1 MRILL
6 IGNPNVGK
14 SAVFSRLTGTQ
25 VIISNY
31 SGTTV
36 EFTKGSTVL
45 RTGETAEVIDVPGTY
60 SLEPTCRAE
69 EVAVSMLDSMLDE
82 GDVIVN
88 VVDATHL
95 ERNLYLTLQLLER
108 DIPVVVALN
117 LWDEARHRGISI
129 NVDRLQNILG
139 VSVVPTSALTGEGID
154 ILMNRISEMTEDA
167 DAESR
172 GGPDT
177 TDSLQESPRVALQ
190 LPVDEHQ
197 KNERSTDECR
207 QEKFLTGEGGREKPF
222 PGERRKGKCPV
233 GEGWSAKRSADE
245 RWTEIGRIVTEVQS
259 ISHRHH
265 TFIDRLEDA
274 SIQPVTGLI
283 IAVLVMYLSFKTV
296 GFIGEGLISYVFD
309 PIFDGIVRP
318 VVTRLG
324 VVLGSGGFF
333 HDLLIGRLVNGQIDF
348 EASMGLLTTGLYVPV
363 AMVLPYVFA
372 FYVAL
377 GILEDVGYLPRLA
390 VLVDNLMH
398 ALGMHGYAVVPM
410 VLGFGCNVPAALA
423 TRILESRREKFIC
436 ATMLSIGIPC
446 MAQTAMVVGLM
457 GKYGWQYLAMIYGIL
472 FILWLIIGFVL
483 NAMLPGSSPP
493 LLMEIPPY
501 RLPHPTILGKKVWM
515 RIRVFLADAIP
526 YVFLGVLC
534 VNILHVSGIID
545 VLSQIF
551 APLLG
556 GFLGLPSE
564 AIVALLMGFLRKDV
578 AVGMLSPLGL
588 SVRQLVVA
596 VIVLTAY
603 FPCAATFVVLLR
615 ELGPFDMLKSA
626 LIMLIA
632 AFGAGGLTNLV
643 MSRMV
648 PVTHVVIGLIILVVV
663 ILLVSRVLRTVRIR
677 HSKDQPRSYER

>member
-1 MRILL
+1 MRVLL

-45 RTGETAEVIDVPGTY
+45 RTGEIREVIDVPGTY
-60 SLEPTCRAE
+60 SLEPTCKAE
-69 EVAVSMLDSMLDE
+69 EVAVSMLESMLDE
-82 GDVIVN
+82 GDIIVN
-88 VVDATHL
+88 VVDSTHL

-117 LWDEARHRGISI
+117 LWDEARHNGISI
-129 NVDRLQNILG
+129 DVDRLQNILG
-139 VSVVPTSALTGEGID
+139 VPVVPTSALTGEGIG
-154 ILMNRISEMTEDA
+154 ILMDRISEITEDA
-167 DAESR
+167 GCRWRRDR
-172 GGPDT
+172 HT
-177 TDSLQESPRVALQ
+177 TDSPAL
-190 LPVDEHQ
+190 
-197 KNERSTDECR
+197 
-207 QEKFLTGEGGREKPF
+207 F
-222 PGERRKGKCPV
+222 PGAACQL
-233 GEGWSAKRSADE
+233 SADE
-245 RWTEIGRIVTEVQS
+245 RWCEIGRIVTEVQT

-283 IAVLVMYLSFKTV
+283 IAVLVMYISFKTV
-296 GFIGEGLISYVFD
+296 GLIGEGLINYIFD
-309 PIFDGIVRP
+309 PVFEGIARP
-318 VVTRLG
+318 IVTQLG
-324 VVLGSGGFF
+324 VALGSGGFF
-333 HDLLIGRLVNGQIDF
+333 HDLLIGHLVNGQIDF
-348 EASMGLLTTGLYVPV
+348 EVSMGLLTTGLYVPI

-398 ALGMHGYAVVPM
+398 VLGMHGYAIVPM

-446 MAQTAMVVGLM
+446 MAQTAMVVGLI
-457 GKYGWQYLAMIYGIL
+457 GRYGWRYLAIIYGVL
-472 FILWLIIGFVL
+472 FVLWLIIGFVL
-483 NAMLPGSSPP
+483 NAILPGSSPP

-501 RLPHPTILGKKVWM
+501 RLPHPEILGKKVWM

-526 YVFLGVLC
+526 YVCLGVLF
-534 VNILHVSGIID
+534 VNILHVSGIINA
-545 VLSQIF
+545 LSRIF
-551 APLLG
+551 APLLSG
-556 GFLGLPSE
+556 LLGLPPE

-588 SVRQLVVA
+588 SVRELVVA
-596 VIVLTAY
+596 VIVLSAY

-615 ELGPFDMLKSA
+615 ELGPLDMLKSA

-632 AFGAGGLTNLV
+632 AFGAGGLTNLI

-648 PVTHVVIGLIILVVV
+648 PVRYVIIGLI
-663 ILLVSRVLRTVRIR
+663 LLVAVVFSVARVIRTIR
-677 HSKDQPRSYER
+677 NSQLHSPR

>member
-1 MRILL
+1 MLTGASKRDTNANRERQGVRILL

-45 RTGETAEVIDVPGTY
+45 RTGETREVIDVPGTY
-60 SLEPTCRAE
+60 SLEPTCKAE

-108 DIPVVVALN
+108 NIPVVVALN
-117 LWDEARHRGISI
+117 LWDEARHKGISI
-129 NVDRLQNILG
+129 DVDRLHDILG

-154 ILMNRISEMTEDA
+154 ILMDRISEITEEA
-167 DAESR
+167 DSESR
-172 GGPDT
+172 RDLDT
-177 TDSLQESPRVALQ
+177 TDPPRVLPGMASQ
-190 LPVDEHQ
+190 LSVDEHRRG
-197 KNERSTDECR
+197 ERSI
-207 QEKFLTGEGGREKPF
+207 
-222 PGERRKGKCPV
+222 
-233 GEGWSAKRSADE
+233 DE
-245 RWTEIGRIVTEVQS
+245 RWTEIGRITTEVQA

-265 TFIDRLEDA
+265 TLVDILEDA
-274 SIQPVTGLI
+274 SIKPVTGLI
-283 IAVLVMYLSFKTV
+283 IAVLVMYLSFMVV
-296 GFIGEGLISYVFD
+296 GHIGEGLIDYVFD
-309 PIFDGIVRP
+309 PVFEVIVRP
-318 VVTRLG
+318 VVTKLG
-324 VVLGSGGFF
+324 LALGSEGFF
-333 HDLLIGRLVNGQIDF
+333 HDLLVGRLVNGQIDF
-348 EASMGLLTTGLYVPV
+348 EASMGLLTTGLYVPI

-377 GILEDVGYLPRLA
+377 SILEDVGYLPRLA

-446 MAQTAMVVGLM
+446 MAQTAMVVGLI
-457 GKYGWQYLAMIYGIL
+457 GRYGWQYLAIIYGT
-472 FILWLIIGFVL
+472 FFVLWLLIGFAL
-483 NAMLPGSSPP
+483 NAVLPGSSPP

-501 RLPHPTILGKKVWM
+501 RLPHPRILGKKVWM

-526 YVFLGVLC
+526 YVLLGVLV
-534 VNILHVSGIID
+534 VNILHVSGAID
-545 VLSQIF
+545 ALGRVF
-551 APLLG
+551 APFLS

-615 ELGPFDMLKSA
+615 ELGPLDMLKSA
-626 LIMLIA
+626 VIMLFA
-632 AFGAGGLTNLV
+632 AFGAGGLANLV
-643 MSRMV
+643 MTRM
-648 PVTHVVIGLIILVVV
+648 TILSKT
-663 ILLVSRVLRTVRIR
+663 LL
-677 HSKDQPRSYER
+677 P

>member
-31 SGTTV
+31 TGTTV

-45 RTGETAEVIDVPGTY
+45 RTGETREVIDVPGTY
-60 SLEPTCRAE
+60 SLEPTCKAE
-69 EVAVSMLDSMLDE
+69 EVAVSILDSMLDE

-117 LWDEARHRGISI
+117 LWDEARHKGISI
-129 NVDRLQNILG
+129 DVDRLENILG

-154 ILMNRISEMTEDA
+154 VLMDRISQMTEDA

-172 GGPDT
+172 RGQDT
-177 TDSLQESPRVALQ
+177 SDSLR
-190 LPVDEHQ
+190 
-197 KNERSTDECR
+197 
-207 QEKFLTGEGGREKPF
+207 GF
-222 PGERRKGKCPV
+222 PGMASHP
-233 GEGWSAKRSADE
+233 SADE
-245 RWTEIGRIVTEVQS
+245 RWTEIGRILTEVQS

-296 GFIGEGLISYVFD
+296 GLIGEGLISYVFD
-309 PIFDGIVRP
+309 PVFEGIVRP
-318 VVTRLG
+318 VVTQLG
-324 VVLGSGGFF
+324 VVLGSEGFL

-348 EASMGLLTTGLYVPV
+348 ETSMGLLTTGLYVPI

-398 ALGMHGYAVVPM
+398 VLGMHGYAIIPM

-446 MAQTAMVVGLM
+446 MAQTAMVVGLI
-457 GKYGWQYLAMIYGIL
+457 GRYGWQYLAIIYGIL

-501 RLPHPTILGKKVWM
+501 RLPHPKVLGKKVWI

-526 YVFLGVLC
+526 YVFLGVLF

-545 VLSQIF
+545 ALSRVF

-556 GFLGLPSE
+556 GLLGLPSE
-564 AIVALLMGFLRKDV
+564 AIVALLMGFVRKDV

-588 SVRQLVVA
+588 SVRELVVA

-615 ELGPFDMLKSA
+615 ELGPLDMLKSA
-626 LIMLIA
+626 LIMLVA
-632 AFGAGGLTNLV
+632 AFGAGALTNLV
-643 MSRMV
+643 MSR
-648 PVTHVVIGLIILVVV
+648 VVSVGRVIIGLIVMVVV
-663 ILLVSRVLRTVRIR
+663 ILLVSRVLRTIRVSQVVRTVGIK
-677 HSKDQPRSYER
+677 HSQDQPKDQPRSHGQ

>member
-31 SGTTV
+31 TGTTV

-45 RTGETAEVIDVPGTY
+45 RTGETREVIDVPGTY
-60 SLEPTCRAE
+60 SLEPTCKAE
-69 EVAVSMLDSMLDE
+69 EVAVSILDSMLDE

-117 LWDEARHRGISI
+117 LWDEARHKGISI
-129 NVDRLQNILG
+129 DVDRLENILG

-154 ILMNRISEMTEDA
+154 ILMDRISQMTEDA

-172 GGPDT
+172 RGQDT
-177 TDSLQESPRVALQ
+177 SDSLR
-190 LPVDEHQ
+190 
-197 KNERSTDECR
+197 
-207 QEKFLTGEGGREKPF
+207 GF
-222 PGERRKGKCPV
+222 PGMASHP
-233 GEGWSAKRSADE
+233 SADE
-245 RWTEIGRIVTEVQS
+245 RWTEIGRILTEVQS

-296 GFIGEGLISYVFD
+296 GLIGEGLISYVFD
-309 PIFDGIVRP
+309 PVFEGIVRP
-318 VVTRLG
+318 VVTQLG
-324 VVLGSGGFF
+324 VVLGSEGFL

-348 EASMGLLTTGLYVPV
+348 ETSMGLLTTGLYVPI

-398 ALGMHGYAVVPM
+398 VLGMHGYAIIPM

-446 MAQTAMVVGLM
+446 MAQTAMVVGLI
-457 GKYGWQYLAMIYGIL
+457 GRYGWQYLAIIYGIL

-501 RLPHPTILGKKVWM
+501 RLPHPKVLGKKVWI

-526 YVFLGVLC
+526 YVFLGVLF

-545 VLSQIF
+545 ALSRVF

-556 GFLGLPSE
+556 GLLGLPSE
-564 AIVALLMGFLRKDV
+564 AIVALLMGFVRKDV

-588 SVRQLVVA
+588 SVRELVVA

-615 ELGPFDMLKSA
+615 ELGPLDMLKSA
-626 LIMLIA
+626 LIMLVA
-632 AFGAGGLTNLV
+632 AFGAGALTNLV
-643 MSRMV
+643 MSR
-648 PVTHVVIGLIILVVV
+648 VVSVGRVIIGLIVMVVV
-663 ILLVSRVLRTVRIR
+663 ILLVSRVLRTIRVSQVVRTVGIK
-677 HSKDQPRSYER
+677 HSQDQPKDQPRSHGQ

>member
-1 MRILL
+1 VRILL

-31 SGTTV
+31 TGTTV

-45 RTGETAEVIDVPGTY
+45 RTGETREVIDVPGTY
-60 SLEPTCRAE
+60 SLEPTCKAE
-69 EVAVSMLDSMLDE
+69 EVAVSILDSMLDE

-117 LWDEARHRGISI
+117 LWDEARHKGISI
-129 NVDRLQNILG
+129 DVDRLENILG

-154 ILMNRISEMTEDA
+154 ILMDRISQMTEDA

-172 GGPDT
+172 RGQDT
-177 TDSLQESPRVALQ
+177 SDSLR
-190 LPVDEHQ
+190 
-197 KNERSTDECR
+197 
-207 QEKFLTGEGGREKPF
+207 GF
-222 PGERRKGKCPV
+222 PGMASHP
-233 GEGWSAKRSADE
+233 SADE
-245 RWTEIGRIVTEVQS
+245 RWTEIGRILTEVQS

-296 GFIGEGLISYVFD
+296 GLIGEGLISYVFD
-309 PIFDGIVRP
+309 PVFEGIVRP
-318 VVTRLG
+318 VVTQLG
-324 VVLGSGGFF
+324 VVLGSEGFL

-348 EASMGLLTTGLYVPV
+348 ETSMGLLTTGLYVPI

-398 ALGMHGYAVVPM
+398 VLGMHGYAIIPM

-446 MAQTAMVVGLM
+446 MAQTAMVVGLI
-457 GKYGWQYLAMIYGIL
+457 GRYGWQYLAIIYGIL

-501 RLPHPTILGKKVWM
+501 RLPHPKVLGKKVWI

-526 YVFLGVLC
+526 YVFLGVLF

-545 VLSQIF
+545 ALSRVF

-556 GFLGLPSE
+556 GLLGLPSE
-564 AIVALLMGFLRKDV
+564 AIVALPVPFLQGF
-578 AVGMLSPLGL
+578 
-588 SVRQLVVA
+588 
-596 VIVLTAY
+596 
-603 FPCAATFVVLLR
+603 C
-615 ELGPFDMLKSA
+615 
-626 LIMLIA
+626 
-632 AFGAGGLTNLV
+632 
-643 MSRMV
+643 
-648 PVTHVVIGLIILVVV
+648 
-663 ILLVSRVLRTVRIR
+663 
-677 HSKDQPRSYER
+677 

>member
-1 MRILL
+1 VRILL

-31 SGTTV
+31 TGTTV

-45 RTGETAEVIDVPGTY
+45 RTGETREVIDVPGTY
-60 SLEPTCRAE
+60 SLEPTCKAE
-69 EVAVSMLDSMLDE
+69 EVAVSILDSMLDE

-117 LWDEARHRGISI
+117 LWDEARHKGISI
-129 NVDRLQNILG
+129 DVDRLENILG

-154 ILMNRISEMTEDA
+154 ILMDRISQMTEDA

-172 GGPDT
+172 RGQDT
-177 TDSLQESPRVALQ
+177 SDSLR
-190 LPVDEHQ
+190 
-197 KNERSTDECR
+197 
-207 QEKFLTGEGGREKPF
+207 GF
-222 PGERRKGKCPV
+222 PGMASHP
-233 GEGWSAKRSADE
+233 SADE
-245 RWTEIGRIVTEVQS
+245 RWTEIGRILTEVQS

-296 GFIGEGLISYVFD
+296 GLIGEGLISYVFD
-309 PIFDGIVRP
+309 PVFEGIVRP
-318 VVTRLG
+318 VVTQLG
-324 VVLGSGGFF
+324 VVLGSEGFL

-348 EASMGLLTTGLYVPV
+348 ETSMGLLTTGLYVPI

-398 ALGMHGYAVVPM
+398 VLGMHGYAIIPM

-446 MAQTAMVVGLM
+446 MAQTAMVVGLI
-457 GKYGWQYLAMIYGIL
+457 GRYGWQYLAIIYGIL

-501 RLPHPTILGKKVWM
+501 RLPHPKVLGKKVWI

-526 YVFLGVLC
+526 YVFLGVLF

-545 VLSQIF
+545 ALSRVF

-556 GFLGLPSE
+556 GLLGLPSE
-564 AIVALLMGFLRKDV
+564 AIVALLMGFVRKDV

-588 SVRQLVVA
+588 SVRELVVA

-615 ELGPFDMLKSA
+615 ELGPLDMLKSA
-626 LIMLIA
+626 LIMLVA
-632 AFGAGGLTNLV
+632 AFGAGALTNLV
-643 MSRMV
+643 MSR
-648 PVTHVVIGLIILVVV
+648 VVSVGRVIIGLIVMVVV
-663 ILLVSRVLRTVRIR
+663 ILLVSRVLRTIRVSQVVRTVGIK
-677 HSKDQPRSYER
+677 HSQDQPKDQPRSHGQ

>member
-31 SGTTV
+31 TGTTV
-36 EFTKGSTVL
+36 EFTKGTTVL
-45 RTGETAEVIDVPGTY
+45 GTGKNAEVIDVPGTY
-60 SLEPTCRAE
+60 SLEPTSKAE
-69 EVAVSMLDSMLDE
+69 EVAVSMLESMLDE
-82 GDVIVN
+82 GDIIVN

-108 DIPVVVALN
+108 NIPVVVALN
-117 LWDEARHRGISI
+117 LWDEARHKGISI
-129 NVDRLQNILG
+129 DVDKLEDILG
-139 VSVVPTSALTGEGID
+139 VPVVPTSALTGEGID
-154 ILMNRISEMTEDA
+154 ILMDRISEILEDA
-167 DAESR
+167 GPTSCGVRGTPGIHQTPSR
-172 GGPDT
+172 T
-177 TDSLQESPRVALQ
+177 VSQ
-190 LPVDEHQ
+190 
-197 KNERSTDECR
+197 RSI
-207 QEKFLTGEGGREKPF
+207 
-222 PGERRKGKCPV
+222 
-233 GEGWSAKRSADE
+233 DE
-245 RWTEIGRIVTEVQS
+245 RWSEIGRIITEVQS

-283 IAVLVMYLSFKTV
+283 IAIFIMYLSFKTV
-296 GFIGEGLISYVFD
+296 GFIGEGLIDYVFD
-309 PIFDGIVRP
+309 PIFEAVVRP
-318 VVTRLG
+318 VVTKFG
-324 VVLGSGGFF
+324 VALGSKGFF

-348 EASMGLLTTGLYVPV
+348 EASMGLLTTGLYVPI

-377 GILEDVGYLPRLA
+377 SILEDVGYLPRLA
-390 VLVDNLMH
+390 VLLDNLMH
-398 ALGMHGYAVVPM
+398 ALGMHGYAIVPM

-446 MAQTAMVVGLM
+446 MAQTAMVVGLI
-457 GKYGWQYLAMIYGIL
+457 GRYGWQYLAIIYGTL
-472 FILWLIIGFVL
+472 FVLWLIIGFVL
-483 NAMLPGSSPP
+483 NAMLPGQSPP

-501 RLPHPTILGKKVWM
+501 RLPHPKVLGKKVWM

-526 YVFLGVLC
+526 YVFLGVLF
-534 VNILHVSGIID
+534 VNVLHVSGIID
-545 VLSQIF
+545 ALSRVF
-551 APLLG
+551 APLLT

-588 SVRQLVVA
+588 SVRELVVA

-615 ELGPFDMLKSA
+615 ELGPVDMLKST
-626 LIMLIA
+626 LIMLVA

-648 PVTHVVIGLIILVVV
+648 PVSHVILGLIILVVV
-663 ILLVSRVLRTVRIR
+663 ISLVARAVRTARVR
-677 HSKDQPRSYER
+677 HSKGQLRSE

>member
-31 SGTTV
+31 TGTTV

-45 RTGETAEVIDVPGTY
+45 RTGETREVIDVPGTY
-60 SLEPTCRAE
+60 SLEPTCKAE
-69 EVAVSMLDSMLDE
+69 EVAVSILDSMLDE
-82 GDVIVN
+82 GDVIVS

-117 LWDEARHRGISI
+117 LWDEARHKGISI
-129 NVDRLQNILG
+129 DVDRLENILG

-154 ILMNRISEMTEDA
+154 ILMDRISQMTEDA

-172 GGPDT
+172 RGQDT
-177 TDSLQESPRVALQ
+177 SDSLR
-190 LPVDEHQ
+190 
-197 KNERSTDECR
+197 
-207 QEKFLTGEGGREKPF
+207 GF
-222 PGERRKGKCPV
+222 PGMASHP
-233 GEGWSAKRSADE
+233 SADE
-245 RWTEIGRIVTEVQS
+245 RWTEIGRILTEVQS
-259 ISHRHH
+259 LSHRHH

-296 GFIGEGLISYVFD
+296 GLIGEGLISYVFD
-309 PIFDGIVRP
+309 PVFEGIVRP
-318 VVTRLG
+318 VVTQLG
-324 VVLGSGGFF
+324 VVLGSEGFL

-348 EASMGLLTTGLYVPV
+348 ETSMGLLTTGLYVPI

-398 ALGMHGYAVVPM
+398 VLGMHGYAIIPM

-446 MAQTAMVVGLM
+446 MAQTAMVVGLI
-457 GKYGWQYLAMIYGIL
+457 GRYGWQYLAIIYGIL

-501 RLPHPTILGKKVWM
+501 RLPHPKVLGKKVWI

-526 YVFLGVLC
+526 YVFLGVLF

-545 VLSQIF
+545 ALSRVF

-556 GFLGLPSE
+556 GLLGLPSE
-564 AIVALLMGFLRKDV
+564 AIVALLMGFVRKDV

-588 SVRQLVVA
+588 SVRELVVA

-615 ELGPFDMLKSA
+615 ELGPLDMLKSA
-626 LIMLIA
+626 LIMLVA
-632 AFGAGGLTNLV
+632 AFGAGALTNLV
-643 MSRMV
+643 MSR
-648 PVTHVVIGLIILVVV
+648 VVSVGRVIIGLLVMVVV
-663 ILLVSRVLRTVRIR
+663 ILLVSRVLRTIRVSQVVRTVGIK
-677 HSKDQPRSYER
+677 HSQDQPKDQPRSHGQ

>member
-1 MRILL
+1 MRVLL

-45 RTGETAEVIDVPGTY
+45 RTGEIREVIDVPGTY
-60 SLEPTCRAE
+60 SLEPTCKAE
-69 EVAVSMLDSMLDE
+69 EVAVSMLESMLDE
-82 GDVIVN
+82 GDIIVN
-88 VVDATHL
+88 VVDSTHL

-117 LWDEARHRGISI
+117 LWDEARHKGISI
-129 NVDRLQNILG
+129 DVDRLQNILG
-139 VSVVPTSALTGEGID
+139 VPVVPTSALTGEGIG
-154 ILMNRISEMTEDA
+154 ILMDRISEITEDA
-167 DAESR
+167 GCRWRRDR
-172 GGPDT
+172 HT
-177 TDSLQESPRVALQ
+177 TDSPAL
-190 LPVDEHQ
+190 
-197 KNERSTDECR
+197 
-207 QEKFLTGEGGREKPF
+207 F
-222 PGERRKGKCPV
+222 PGAACQL
-233 GEGWSAKRSADE
+233 SADE
-245 RWTEIGRIVTEVQS
+245 RWCEIGRIVTEVQT

-283 IAVLVMYLSFKTV
+283 IAVLVMYISFKTV
-296 GFIGEGLISYVFD
+296 GLIGEGLINYIFD
-309 PIFDGIVRP
+309 PVFEGIARP
-318 VVTRLG
+318 IVTQLG
-324 VVLGSGGFF
+324 VALGSGGFF
-333 HDLLIGRLVNGQIDF
+333 HDLLIGHLVNGQIDF
-348 EASMGLLTTGLYVPV
+348 EASMGLLTTGLYVPI

-398 ALGMHGYAVVPM
+398 VLGMHGYAIVPM

-446 MAQTAMVVGLM
+446 MAQTAMVVGLI
-457 GKYGWQYLAMIYGIL
+457 GRYGWRYLAIIYGVL
-472 FILWLIIGFVL
+472 FVLWLIIGFVL
-483 NAMLPGSSPP
+483 NAILPGSSPP

-501 RLPHPTILGKKVWM
+501 RLPHPEILGKKVWM

-526 YVFLGVLC
+526 YVCLGVLF
-534 VNILHVSGIID
+534 VNILHVSGIINA
-545 VLSQIF
+545 LSRIF
-551 APLLG
+551 APLLSG
-556 GFLGLPSE
+556 LLGLPPE

-588 SVRQLVVA
+588 SVRELVVA
-596 VIVLTAY
+596 VIVLSAY

-615 ELGPFDMLKSA
+615 ELGPLDMLKSA

-632 AFGAGGLTNLV
+632 AFGAGGLTNLI

-648 PVTHVVIGLIILVVV
+648 PVRYVIIGLI
-663 ILLVSRVLRTVRIR
+663 LLVAVVFSVARVIRTIR
-677 HSKDQPRSYER
+677 NSQLHSPR

>member
-1 MRILL
+1 VRILL

-31 SGTTV
+31 TGTTV

-45 RTGETAEVIDVPGTY
+45 RTGETREVIDVPGTY
-60 SLEPTCRAE
+60 SLEPTCKAE
-69 EVAVSMLDSMLDE
+69 EVAVSILDSMLDE

-117 LWDEARHRGISI
+117 LWDEARHKGISI
-129 NVDRLQNILG
+129 DVDRLENILG

-154 ILMNRISEMTEDA
+154 ILMDRISQMTEDA

-172 GGPDT
+172 RGQDT
-177 TDSLQESPRVALQ
+177 SDSLR
-190 LPVDEHQ
+190 
-197 KNERSTDECR
+197 
-207 QEKFLTGEGGREKPF
+207 GF
-222 PGERRKGKCPV
+222 PGMASHP
-233 GEGWSAKRSADE
+233 SADE
-245 RWTEIGRIVTEVQS
+245 RWTEIGRILTEVQS

-296 GFIGEGLISYVFD
+296 GLIGEGLISYVFD
-309 PIFDGIVRP
+309 PVFEGIVRP
-318 VVTRLG
+318 VVTQLG
-324 VVLGSGGFF
+324 VVLGSEGFL

-348 EASMGLLTTGLYVPV
+348 ETSMGLLTTGLYVPI

-398 ALGMHGYAVVPM
+398 VLGMHGYAIIPM

-446 MAQTAMVVGLM
+446 MAQTAMVVGLI
-457 GKYGWQYLAMIYGIL
+457 GRYGWQYLAIIYGIL

-501 RLPHPTILGKKVWM
+501 RLPHPKVLGKKVWI

-526 YVFLGVLC
+526 YVFLGVLF

-545 VLSQIF
+545 ALSRVF

-556 GFLGLPSE
+556 GLLGLPSE
-564 AIVALLMGFLRKDV
+564 AIVALLMGFVRKDV

-588 SVRQLVVA
+588 SVRELVVA

-615 ELGPFDMLKSA
+615 ELGPLDMLKSA
-626 LIMLIA
+626 LIMLVA
-632 AFGAGGLTNLV
+632 AFGAGALTNLV
-643 MSRMV
+643 MSR
-648 PVTHVVIGLIILVVV
+648 VVSVGRVIIGLIVMVVV
-663 ILLVSRVLRTVRIR
+663 ILSNERDGYTDKQSKYDDLKHVISS
-677 HSKDQPRSYER
+677 HSANWVCRNHV

>member
-1 MRILL
+1 VRILL

-31 SGTTV
+31 TGTTV

-45 RTGETAEVIDVPGTY
+45 RTGETREVIDVPGTY
-60 SLEPTCRAE
+60 SLEPTCKAE
-69 EVAVSMLDSMLDE
+69 EVSVSMLESMLDE

-95 ERNLYLTLQLLER
+95 ERNLYLALQLLER
-108 DIPVVVALN
+108 KMPVLVALN
-117 LWDEARHRGISI
+117 LWDEARHKGISI
-129 NVDRLQNILG
+129 DVDRLQNILG

-154 ILMNRISEMTEDA
+154 ILMDRISQMTEDA
-167 DAESR
+167 AAESR
-172 GGPDT
+172 RGEDT
-177 TDSLQESPRVALQ
+177 TDSLRGFSGMASHL
-190 LPVDEHQ
+190 
-197 KNERSTDECR
+197 
-207 QEKFLTGEGGREKPF
+207 
-222 PGERRKGKCPV
+222 
-233 GEGWSAKRSADE
+233 SADE
-245 RWTEIGRIVTEVQS
+245 RWTEIGRILTEVQS

-296 GFIGEGLISYVFD
+296 GLIGEGLISYVFD
-309 PIFDGIVRP
+309 PIFEGIVRP
-318 VVTRLG
+318 VVTQVG
-324 VVLGSGGFF
+324 VVLGSEGFF
-333 HDLLIGRLVNGQIDF
+333 HDLLIGHLVNGQIDF
-348 EASMGLLTTGLYVPV
+348 EASMGLLTTGLYVPI

-398 ALGMHGYAVVPM
+398 VLGMHGYAIIPM

-446 MAQTAMVVGLM
+446 MAQTAMVVGLI
-457 GKYGWQYLAMIYGIL
+457 GRYGWQYLSIIYGIL

-501 RLPHPTILGKKVWM
+501 RLPHPKVLGKKVRM

-526 YVFLGVLC
+526 YVFLGVLF

-556 GFLGLPSE
+556 GLLGLPSE
-564 AIVALLMGFLRKDV
+564 AIVALLMGFVRKDV

-588 SVRQLVVA
+588 SVRELVVA

-626 LIMLIA
+626 LIMLVA
-632 AFGAGGLTNLV
+632 AFGAGALTNLV
-643 MSRMV
+643 MSRV
-648 PVTHVVIGLIILVVV
+648 IPVGHVIIGLIVMVVV
-663 ILLVSRVLRTVRIR
+663 ILLVSRVLRTIRVLRVVRTMR
-677 HSKDQPRSYER
+677 SKHSQDQPKDQPRSYEH

>member
-31 SGTTV
+31 TGTTV

-45 RTGETAEVIDVPGTY
+45 RTGETREVIDVPGTY
-60 SLEPTCRAE
+60 SLEPTCKAE
-69 EVAVSMLDSMLDE
+69 EVAVSILDSMLDE
-82 GDVIVN
+82 GDVIVS

-117 LWDEARHRGISI
+117 LWDEARHKGISI
-129 NVDRLQNILG
+129 DVDRLENILG

-154 ILMNRISEMTEDA
+154 VLMDRISQMTEDA

-172 GGPDT
+172 RGQDT
-177 TDSLQESPRVALQ
+177 SDSLR
-190 LPVDEHQ
+190 
-197 KNERSTDECR
+197 
-207 QEKFLTGEGGREKPF
+207 GF
-222 PGERRKGKCPV
+222 PGMASHP
-233 GEGWSAKRSADE
+233 SADE
-245 RWTEIGRIVTEVQS
+245 RWTEIGRILTEVQS

-296 GFIGEGLISYVFD
+296 GLIGEGLISYVFD
-309 PIFDGIVRP
+309 PVFEGIVRP
-318 VVTRLG
+318 VVTQLG
-324 VVLGSGGFF
+324 VVLGSEGFL

-348 EASMGLLTTGLYVPV
+348 ETSMGLLTTGLYVPI

-398 ALGMHGYAVVPM
+398 VLGMHGYAIIPM

-446 MAQTAMVVGLM
+446 MAQTAMVVGLI
-457 GKYGWQYLAMIYGIL
+457 GRYGWQYLAIIYGIL

-501 RLPHPTILGKKVWM
+501 RLPHPKVLGKKVWI

-526 YVFLGVLC
+526 YVFLGVLF

-545 VLSQIF
+545 ALSRVF

-556 GFLGLPSE
+556 GLLGLPSE
-564 AIVALLMGFLRKDV
+564 AIVALLMGFVRKDV

-588 SVRQLVVA
+588 SVRELVVA

-615 ELGPFDMLKSA
+615 ELGPLDMLKSA
-626 LIMLIA
+626 LIMLVA
-632 AFGAGGLTNLV
+632 AFGAGALTNLV
-643 MSRMV
+643 MSR
-648 PVTHVVIGLIILVVV
+648 VVSVGRVIIGLIVMVVV
-663 ILLVSRVLRTVRIR
+663 ILLVSRVLRTIRVSQVVRTVGIK
-677 HSKDQPRSYER
+677 HSQDQPKDQPRSHGQ

>member
-31 SGTTV
+31 TGTTV

-45 RTGETAEVIDVPGTY
+45 RTGETREVIDVPGTY
-60 SLEPTCRAE
+60 SLEPTCKAE
-69 EVAVSMLDSMLDE
+69 EVAVSILDSMLDE

-117 LWDEARHRGISI
+117 LWDEARHKGISI
-129 NVDRLQNILG
+129 DVDRLENILG

-154 ILMNRISEMTEDA
+154 VLMDRISQMTEDA

-172 GGPDT
+172 RGQDT
-177 TDSLQESPRVALQ
+177 SDSLR
-190 LPVDEHQ
+190 
-197 KNERSTDECR
+197 
-207 QEKFLTGEGGREKPF
+207 GF
-222 PGERRKGKCPV
+222 PGMASHP
-233 GEGWSAKRSADE
+233 SADE
-245 RWTEIGRIVTEVQS
+245 RWTEIGRILTEVQS
-259 ISHRHH
+259 LSHRHH

-296 GFIGEGLISYVFD
+296 GLIGEGLISYVFD
-309 PIFDGIVRP
+309 PVFEGIVRP
-318 VVTRLG
+318 VVTQLG
-324 VVLGSGGFF
+324 VVLGSEGFL

-348 EASMGLLTTGLYVPV
+348 ETSMGLLTTGLYVPI

-398 ALGMHGYAVVPM
+398 VLGMHGYAIIPM

-446 MAQTAMVVGLM
+446 MAQTAMVVGLI
-457 GKYGWQYLAMIYGIL
+457 GRYGWQYLAIIYGIL

-501 RLPHPTILGKKVWM
+501 RLPHPKVLGKKVWI

-526 YVFLGVLC
+526 YVFLGVLF

-545 VLSQIF
+545 ALSRVF

-556 GFLGLPSE
+556 GLLGLPSE
-564 AIVALLMGFLRKDV
+564 AIVALLMGFVRKDV

-588 SVRQLVVA
+588 SVRELVVA

-615 ELGPFDMLKSA
+615 ELGPLDMLKSA
-626 LIMLIA
+626 LIMLVA
-632 AFGAGGLTNLV
+632 AFGAGALTNLV
-643 MSRMV
+643 MSR
-648 PVTHVVIGLIILVVV
+648 VVSVGRVIIGLIVMVVV
-663 ILLVSRVLRTVRIR
+663 ILLVSRVLRTIRVSQVVRTVGIK
-677 HSKDQPRSYER
+677 HSQDQPKDQPRSHGQ

>member
-31 SGTTV
+31 TGTTV

-45 RTGETAEVIDVPGTY
+45 RTGETREVIDVPGTY
-60 SLEPTCRAE
+60 SLEPTCKAE
-69 EVAVSMLDSMLDE
+69 EVAVSILDSMLDE

-117 LWDEARHRGISI
+117 LWDEARHKGISI
-129 NVDRLQNILG
+129 DVDRLENILG

-154 ILMNRISEMTEDA
+154 ILMDRISQMTEDA

-172 GGPDT
+172 RGQDT
-177 TDSLQESPRVALQ
+177 SDSLR
-190 LPVDEHQ
+190 
-197 KNERSTDECR
+197 
-207 QEKFLTGEGGREKPF
+207 GF
-222 PGERRKGKCPV
+222 PGMASHP
-233 GEGWSAKRSADE
+233 SADE
-245 RWTEIGRIVTEVQS
+245 RWTEIGRILTEVQS

-296 GFIGEGLISYVFD
+296 GLIGEGLISYVFD
-309 PIFDGIVRP
+309 PVFEGIVRP
-318 VVTRLG
+318 VVTQLG
-324 VVLGSGGFF
+324 VVLGSEGFL

-348 EASMGLLTTGLYVPV
+348 ETSMGLLTTGLYVPI

-398 ALGMHGYAVVPM
+398 VLGMHGYAIIPM

-446 MAQTAMVVGLM
+446 MAQTAMVVGLI
-457 GKYGWQYLAMIYGIL
+457 GRYGWQYLAIIYGIL

-501 RLPHPTILGKKVWM
+501 RLPHPKVLGEKVWM

-526 YVFLGVLC
+526 YVFLGVLF

-545 VLSQIF
+545 ALSRVF

-556 GFLGLPSE
+556 GLLGLPSE
-564 AIVALLMGFLRKDV
+564 AIVALLMGFVRKDV

-588 SVRQLVVA
+588 SVRELVVA

-615 ELGPFDMLKSA
+615 ELGPLDMLKSA
-626 LIMLIA
+626 LIMLVA
-632 AFGAGGLTNLV
+632 AFGAGALTNLV
-643 MSRMV
+643 MSR
-648 PVTHVVIGLIILVVV
+648 VVSVGRVIIGLIVMVVV
-663 ILLVSRVLRTVRIR
+663 ILLVSRVLRTIRVSQVVRTVGIK
-677 HSKDQPRSYER
+677 HSQDQPKDQPRSHGQ